1 VTLPLEVTLPKV
13 QRASGVVVDVRAL
26 QAHDH
31 ASRGIGRYTYEL
43 IGAIEHADPT
53 LVRAFVAD
61 PMFPMHEQVLRL
73 LPTGKLRRSDDP
85 EFTAHP
91 PRVFHVTSPF
101 VEGVTQSPMLPAW
114 ARGHDTAVVAT
125 VYDLIPARFP
135 EVYLGDPATARNYSA
150 RCEFLRTCDRL
161 LAISE
166 ATSRDLQELLEI
178 SPQRVL
184 TVHGAAAPQF
194 SARPE
199 VALPVGG
206 PAQDT
211 GDHGGLADTAGPTAA
226 VLMKFLASRVDSVG
240 YVLCPTGAEWRKNL
254 DRLLQAWAVL
264 GSDLRSAYPLL
275 VQCHL
280 QPDAQEHLTARTVE
294 LGIADSVVFTGAVS
308 DAELIELL
316 RGATLVVFP
325 SLYEGLGLPILEA
338 QACGAAVIC
347 GDNSSLRE
355 LVSDASARF
364 DAESVPEISRVLER
378 FLTDP
383 IARQKLAATE
393 VADRYKWSEVARL
406 VAASYRELL
415 DAPFTS
421 DLIAS
426 AQQDAGVARPFRLAL
441 ASPMPPQLCGPAG
454 YFAEFINYLP
464 DLCELTVFTTLDPAE
479 VQLPR
484 EVRVERLDALEVIEA
499 IEGPFDEV
507 VYFLGN
513 SEFHIRELL
522 QLQRR
527 PGAVFLHDAGL
538 NILYAEMHRRYPHL
552 MNETFG
558 QDLHRMYPGR
568 YPSAMGG
575 AQFLP
580 LAEEGTYGILMVAD
594 VAKFATRLF
603 VHSQHA
609 ADLIELDCGRRAE
622 VLFPIPCPVTVANRG
637 EQHAAPAVSD
647 SAQPRRRPVIASFGF
662 VSPAKRSELLVETM
676 HDLPQVDLALV
687 GHIGEGFHEVLRAAA
702 QAQGTADQVTVTGKV
717 ASREYLEWL
726 AKTTIAVQL
735 RLFSNGESSASV
747 AETLAAGIPT
757 VVTDLGTFS
766 EYPDD
771 TVVKLPRNISSQEL
785 ATVLSELLSDE
796 PRLAALSAA
805 GRAYAARNNYQLAA
819 EKLSSEL
826 AQPTV
831 DSGNRPATC

>member
-31 ASRGIGRYTYEL
+31 ASRGIGRYTFEL
-43 IGAIEHADPT
+43 ISAIEQADPT

-101 VEGVTQSPMLPAW
+101 VEGDRPAVILPAW
-114 ARGHDTAVVAT
+114 ARGPDTFVVAT

-135 EVYLGDPATARNYSA
+135 EIYLSDPAIASIYQSRH
-150 RCEFLRTCDRL
+150 EFLRTCDSL
-161 LAISE
+161 FAISE
-166 ATSRDLQELLEI
+166 ATKMDFSELLSIPAE
-178 SPQRVL
+178 RVL
-184 TVHGAAAPQF
+184 TIHGAAAPQF
-194 SARPE
+194 SALL
-199 VALPVGG
+199 ATDADQGG
-206 PAQDT
+206 PASVEAVRRSVLKRYGST
-211 GDHGGLADTAGPTAA
+211 TAQ
-226 VLMKFLASRVDSVG
+226 ASG

-254 DRLLQAWAVL
+254 DRLLQAWAAL
-264 GSDLRSAYPLL
+264 SPELRTSYPLL

-280 QPDAQEHLTARTVE
+280 QPDAREHLLARSAE
-294 LGIADSVVFTGAVS
+294 LGIAAQVVFTGVVT

-316 RGATLVVFP
+316 RGASLVVFP

-355 LVSDASARF
+355 LVSNPSARF
-364 DAESVPEISRVLER
+364 DAESVP
-378 FLTDP
+378 D
-383 IARQKLAATE
+383 IARVIEKFLADPVARQELADTE
-393 VADRYKWSEVARL
+393 VAERYKWSEVARL
-406 VAASYRELL
+406 VADSYKEYL
-415 DAPFTS
+415 DAPFDS
-421 DLIAS
+421 DVIAA

-479 VQLPR
+479 VRLPR

-507 VYFLGN
+507 LYFLGN
-513 SEFHIRELL
+513 SEFHIPELL

-527 PGAVFLHDAGL
+527 PGAVFLHDARL
-538 NILYAEMHRRYPHL
+538 NILYTEMHRRYPHL
-552 MNETFG
+552 MDETFG
-558 QDLHRMYPGR
+558 QALHRMYPGR
-568 YPSAMGG
+568 YPAPMGG
-575 AQFLP
+575 AQYLP
-580 LAEEGTYGILMVAD
+580 LDEERIFGILMVAD
-594 VAKFATRLF
+594 VARLATRLF
-603 VHSQHA
+603 VHSEHA

-622 VLFPIPCPVTVANRG
+622 VLFPIPCPVG
-637 EQHAAPAVSD
+637 EQSEAEESEATAASG
-647 SAQPRRRPVIASFGF
+647 SEQSTRRPVIASFGF
-662 VSPAKRSELLVETM
+662 VSPAKRSELLVDLM
-676 HDLPQVDLALV
+676 QDLPQADLALI
-687 GHIGEGFHEVLRAAA
+687 GHSGEDFLEDLRTEARV
-702 QAQGTADQVTVTGKV
+702 QGIAGQVTVTGKV
-717 ASREYLEWL
+717 TASEYQDWL
-726 AKTTIAVQL
+726 AKTTVAVQL

-747 AETLAAGIPT
+747 GETLAAGIPT
-757 VVTDLGTFS
+757 VVTDIGTFS

-771 TVVKLPRNISSQEL
+771 TVVKLSGNISRQEL

-805 GRAYAARNNYQLAA
+805 GRAYAARNTYQLAA
-819 EKLSSEL
+819 KKLLFEL
-826 AQPTV
+826 AVPPAN
-831 DSGNRPATC
+831 SGT

>member
-1 VTLPLEVTLPKV
+1 MTLPPEVTLPKV

-43 IGAIEHADPT
+43 ISAIEQADPT

-61 PMFPMHEQVLRL
+61 PRFPMHEQVLRL

-85 EFTAHP
+85 EFTEHP

-101 VEGVTQSPMLPAW
+101 VEGVTQTPMLPVW

-135 EVYLGDPATARNYSA
+135 EVYLGDAATARLYSA

-161 LAISE
+161 YAISE

-184 TVHGAAAPQF
+184 TIHGAAAPQF
-194 SARPE
+194 SAQPE
-199 VALPVGG
+199 VALPAGG
-206 PAQDT
+206 PAQHV
-211 GDHGGLADTAGPTAA
+211 GDHGGLGDTEGLTSA
-226 VLMKFLASRVDSVG
+226 VLAKFVASSSDSVG

-280 QPDAQEHLTARTVE
+280 QPDALEHLTARASE

-355 LVSDASARF
+355 LVPDPSARF
-364 DAESVPEISRVLER
+364 DAESVPDIARVLEL
-378 FLTDP
+378 FLADP
-383 IARQKLAATE
+383 VARQELAATA
-393 VADRYKWSEVARL
+393 VAERYQWSEVGRL
-406 VAASYRELL
+406 VSESYRELL
-415 DAPFTS
+415 EIPITPD
-421 DLIAS
+421 
-426 AQQDAGVARPFRLAL
+426 VARPFRLAL

-464 DLCELTVFTTLDPAE
+464 DLCELTVFTTLDPAAVE
-479 VQLPR
+479 LPR

-507 VYFLGN
+507 LYFLGD
-513 SEFHIRELL
+513 SEFHIGELL

-527 PGAVFLHDAGL
+527 PGAVVLHDARL
-538 NILYAEMHRRYPHL
+538 NILYTEMHRRYPHL
-552 MNETFG
+552 MDENFG
-558 QDLHRMYPGR
+558 QSLHRMYPGR
-568 YPSAMGG
+568 YPSALGG

-594 VAKFATRLF
+594 VAKLATRLF
-603 VHSQHA
+603 VHSEHA

-622 VLFPIPCPVTVANRG
+622 VLFPIPCPWLPSEETVGSLPRI
-637 EQHAAPAVSD
+637 AAGS
-647 SAQPRRRPVIASFGF
+647 RPLIASFGF
-662 VSPAKRSELLVETM
+662 ASQAKRSELLVDVM
-676 HDLPQVDLALV
+676 QGLPLADLALV
-687 GHIGEGFHEVLRAAA
+687 GHIGEHFREALRTAA
-702 QAQGTADQVTVTGKV
+702 QAQGTAGHVTVTGKV
-717 ASREYLEWL
+717 TSREYQEWL

-757 VVTDLGTFS
+757 VVTDIGTFS

-771 TVVKLPRNISSQEL
+771 TVVKLPRNISSEEL
-785 ATVLSELLSDE
+785 ATVLSELLEDA

-819 EKLSSEL
+819 EKLSSVL
-826 AQPTV
+826 VQSTV